1 MSWIRTAFSMISFGF
16 TMAKFFEYL
25 SSQPGRRMALGE
37 GSTLPRLLVLLGLVS
52 LLVGM
57 WEFRHVMVQ
66 LYAAEGKRRRVTPV
80 GVIAFL
86 VALLGVLAFVGLFVR
101 ID

>member
-1 MSWIRTAFSMISFGF
+1 
-16 TMAKFFEYL
+16 
-25 SSQPGRRMALGE
+25 MALGE

-66 LYAAEGKRRRVTPV
+66 LCAAEGKRRRVTPV